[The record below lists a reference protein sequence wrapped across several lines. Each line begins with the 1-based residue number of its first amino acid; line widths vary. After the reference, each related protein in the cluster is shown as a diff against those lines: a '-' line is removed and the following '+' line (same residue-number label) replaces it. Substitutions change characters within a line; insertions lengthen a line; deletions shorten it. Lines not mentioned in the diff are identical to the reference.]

1 MPKLNLRLS
10 STLLISILSL
20 YFTLVL
26 NYAFYNK
33 VLTLHPLT
41 GSSEDLFIYTMPIV
55 MFFILNAAFQ
65 ILAFPILHKVIIPI
79 LLVVSAAISYHS
91 IFYDIYFNVDM
102 LNNTLQTTWS
112 ESSRLMTL
120 NYILWVIFFGI
131 IPAITYL
138 MIKIKYKTW
147 YKEIGVR
154 IVVVLFSAIIIAGIG
169 KGFYQDYASFFRNNK
184 SITHLLL
191 PSNFIGASISKAQEK
206 FKQKMPYIEQDLLV
220 TQDKPDPYRHITVL
234 IVGETTRAQN
244 WGLNGYK
251 RQTTPLLANRGEQI
265 INFRSVSSCGTSTA
279 YSVPCMFS
287 TMDKDNY
294 SSDKAELQDNL
305 LDVLQRAGIEIMW
318 LDNDSGCKG
327 VCKRVPNIDVTAL
340 NLAKY
345 CRNGECLDNILL
357 EKFDEVVNASNKDIV
372 VVLHTIGSHGPTYH
386 ERYPAEYRRFTPTC
400 DTNEINKC
408 SNQELVNTYDNG
420 ILYIDQ
426 FIDKVITKLEQRNNV
441 ESAVLYVSDHGE
453 SLGENG
459 VYLHSAPY
467 AIAPKEQT
475 QVPMIMWFSSAFRQD
490 EGIDFDCLR
499 RNAKQQKY
507 SHDNFYST
515 VFGLMDMSLVSD
527 TYRPEKDILATCKK
541 QK

>member
-1 MPKLNLRLS
+1 
-10 STLLISILSL
+10 
-20 YFTLVL
+20 
-26 NYAFYNK
+26 
-33 VLTLHPLT
+33 
-41 GSSEDLFIYTMPIV
+41 
-55 MFFILNAAFQ
+55 
-65 ILAFPILHKVIIPI
+65 
-79 LLVVSAAISYHS
+79 
-91 IFYDIYFNVDM
+91 
-102 LNNTLQTTWS
+102 
-112 ESSRLMTL
+112 
-120 NYILWVIFFGI
+120 
-131 IPAITYL
+131 
-138 MIKIKYKTW
+138 
-147 YKEIGVR
+147 
-154 IVVVLFSAIIIAGIG
+154 
-169 KGFYQDYASFFRNNK
+169 
-184 SITHLLL
+184 
-191 PSNFIGASISKAQEK
+191 
-206 FKQKMPYIEQDLLV
+206 MPYIEQDLLV

-287 TMDKDNY
+287 TMDKD
-294 SSDKAELQDNL
+294 
-305 LDVLQRAGIEIMW
+305 
-318 LDNDSGCKG
+318 
-327 VCKRVPNIDVTAL
+327 
-340 NLAKY
+340 
-345 CRNGECLDNILL
+345 
-357 EKFDEVVNASNKDIV
+357 IV
-372 VVLHTIGSHGPTYH
+372 VVLHTIGSHEPTYH

-420 ILYIDQ
+420 ILYIAQ

-441 ESAVLYVSDHGE
+441 ESAELYVSDHGE
-453 SLGENG
+453 SLSENG

-515 VFGLMDMSLVSD
+515 VFGVMDMSLVSD